1 MRRNARRTIHPVMRQ
16 CRSQRNEQP
25 AVQPGRR
32 GRGESGQ
39 TLTVELV
46 LLFPLMLALTL
57 GVLEFGWWVNA
68 HIVTS
73 NAASQA
79 ARSVAIEGKISTG
92 TVPNQI
98 QAVASGGDLATN
110 NIKWSASAGG
120 IFTPVQSLGSTPTQ
134 CIYQPTGG
142 FAPMTASVTVTYQYH
157 LLFPFLASPMF
168 FDIGKAIP
176 STITATASAP
186 VEQEW
191 VTPC

>member
-1 MRRNARRTIHPVMRQ
+1 MRRDEA
-16 CRSQRNEQP
+16 
-25 AVQPGRR
+25 
-32 GRGESGQ
+32 GQ
-39 TLTVELV
+39 SLTVELV
-46 LLFPLMLALTL
+46 LLLPLMLALTV

-68 HIVTS
+68 HMVTS

-79 ARSVAIEGKISTG
+79 ARAVAIEGRISMG

-98 QAVASGGDLATN
+98 RAVASGGDLATN

-120 IFTPVQSLGSTPTQ
+120 ISTPLQPLGSTTPTQ

-176 STITATASAP
+176 KHIQATASVP

-191 VTPC
+191 AVQCP